1 MIFLF
6 KSQKSFKIA
15 AFPFISAWR
24 ELLASLWSHF
34 LQPWLQSMSHPQRGM
49 DLSASVHVL
58 SVCIFWNVCSILLQ
72 STNNQKNPDWKV
84 TECMD
89 CAVACLFFFC
99 FTRAVLRKV
108 EFQSDSDL
116 QWLMFDLIWLPVG
129 SLFFILA
136 SDVFQVSPCI
146 FVRMWEL
153 AFKLRSKRRR
163 CCIEQVW
170 AWLMD
175 TSLWNKASW
184 NF

>member
-49 DLSASVHVL
+49 DLGASVHVL

-84 TECMD
+84 TESMD
-89 CAVACLFFFC
+89 CVVACFFF
-99 FTRAVLRKV
+99 FFLLHKGSIKKSGVSIWFRFAVVDVWL
-108 EFQSDSDL
+108 DL
-116 QWLMFDLIWLPVG
+116 TSSGLFVLYSCSWCVSGFPLYFCKNVG
-129 SLFFILA
+129 T
-136 SDVFQVSPCI
+136 CI
-146 FVRMWEL
+146 
-153 AFKLRSKRRR
+153 
-163 CCIEQVW
+163 
-170 AWLMD
+170 
-175 TSLWNKASW
+175 
-184 NF
+184 